1 MVVPFIEVSHLAS
14 ASSFFAAVLQPLGL
28 HYIEP
33 VSDGDSLSGPSALSF
48 GLNGHDAILELRQ
61 SENPLKPPRL
71 SSLVLTAPSRSAV
84 AGFHT
89 CGLRANPPL
98 WSTFRSRPV
107 FGQPDDRDLV
117 ERGGPWFSTENGIA
131 IRHAV
136 VYDPD
141 GNRLEVLHRDHDPQ
155 VRVLD
160 WKHDLGSAIGTRR
173 ASLSADYFSS
183 GRAAMA
189 PPYNEPSYPFGG
201 RRTSYSS
208 STSARPAAGPVTA
221 VQADEELAS
230 PRQSS
235 TPGGLSTSAVV
246 GALLGV
252 AAGAAL
258 TYGLVSSRD
267 SPSPEHRDDP
277 APMLPR
283 RATFPD
289 KPVMSRRQPVWHEA
303 QTTGVDYYNTP
314 RKLAYPEPQSLPIR
328 TAYPPNDRKALP
340 QRESASPPR
349 YSSSNRVGSKHRP
362 SSRVEASDG
371 LDQREGRS
379 RYSSFSGVDRPV
391 KIRSRSETPRERAS
405 GREDDLAGAS
415 VQTPRRG
422 TAAESVISRS
432 RPPPSRSH
440 RPAYEGD
447 LDSYVSARTHRSS
460 STARLPKTRPVE
472 YDATPRSRPS
482 SQVSVMT
489 ARELPRPPPSDVTS
503 RYSAY
508 SARKVPLPRSG
519 VGSSHAHWEP
529 RDIALPRSVAGS
541 SHANWDPEDV
551 PLPGSGVGSSHA
563 NWDDDLVSL
572 APSDSISC
580 AGSKSSRRSRKHR
593 R

>member
-33 VSDGDSLSGPSALSF
+33 VSDGDSLSGPSALAF
-48 GLNGHDAILELRQ
+48 GANGHDAILELRQ

-71 SSLVLTAPSRSAV
+71 SSLVLTALSRSAV

-98 WSTFRSRPV
+98 WSTLRNRPV
-107 FGQPDDRDLV
+107 FGQPDDRDLA

-131 IRHAV
+131 VCHAV

-141 GNRLEVLHRDHDPQ
+141 GNRLEALHRDHDPRVQ
-155 VRVLD
+155 VLD
-160 WKHDLGSAIGTRR
+160 WKHDLGSASGTRR

-183 GRAAMA
+183 GRTAMA
-189 PPYNEPSYPFGG
+189 PPYNEPAHPFGE

-208 STSARPAAGPVTA
+208 STSARPAAGPVAA
-221 VQADEELAS
+221 VQANEELAS

-235 TPGGLSTSAVV
+235 TPGGLSTTAVV

-267 SPSPEHRDDP
+267 SSSPEHRDDP
-277 APMLPR
+277 APILPR
-283 RATFPD
+283 RATFPE
-289 KPVMSRRQPVWHEA
+289 KPIMSRRPPVWHEA

-314 RKLAYPEPQSLPIR
+314 RKLAYPEPQTLPIR
-328 TAYPPNDRKALP
+328 TAYPPHDRKALP
-340 QRESASPPR
+340 HRESESPSR
-349 YSSSNRVGSKHRP
+349 YSSSSRMGPKHRP
-362 SSRVEASDG
+362 SSRVEASEE
-371 LDQREGRS
+371 LDERESRG
-379 RYSSFSGVDRPV
+379 RYSSFSGGDRPV
-391 KIRSRSETPRERAS
+391 KIRSRSETPRERVS
-405 GREDDLAGAS
+405 GRGNDLARAS
-415 VQTPRRG
+415 IQTPRRG
-422 TAAESVISRS
+422 AATESVTSRS

-460 STARLPKTRPVE
+460 STVRPPKPRPTE

-489 ARELPRPPPSDVTS
+489 ARELPRPPSSDVTS
-503 RYSAY
+503 RY

-519 VGSSHAHWEP
+519 VGSSHAYWEP

-580 AGSKSSRRSRKHR
+580 VGSKSSRRSRKHR